1 MLHYSHKAKILTFEA
16 HCEDK
21 DEVNPLVSEPHSLP
35 TELRSHH
42 EVYGLKTPTPSPPEI
57 PRPTTRKERTE
68 PKSWSRKGL
77 GSGGLERL
85 INTDTPSLYLNSH
98 KHL

>member
-1 MLHYSHKAKILTFEA
+1 MLCSAPLPSEAKILTLEA

-42 EVYGLKTPTPSPPEI
+42 EVYGLKTPTPEASRNPQTYNTE
-57 PRPTTRKERTE
+57 RKNRAQ
-68 PKSWSRKGL
+68 KL
-77 GSGGLERL
+77 V
-85 INTDTPSLYLNSH
+85 
-98 KHL
+98 